1 MDKYIPRDKSEFQ
14 LLQQYER
21 EMQSYFSKSISIYAS
36 LLVASSAVLV
46 LSFGQPQPY
55 GNCETLLHLHRAA
68 LILNAAHI
76 PVTVTGLYVHLR
88 THTWR
93 IRTLCKE
100 LLSRQ
105 ADRDEVYISGPRY
118 MALLRRFCDK
128 ASFVLFAT
136 LTIVLTAYGFAASY

>member
-76 PVTVTGLYVHLR
+76 LVTVTGLYVHLR

-105 ADRDEVYISGPRY
+105 ADRDEV
-118 MALLRRFCDK
+118 
-128 ASFVLFAT
+128 
-136 LTIVLTAYGFAASY
+136 